1 MKYFFWI
8 NQYIPKIDYRQR
20 FKQTKKLQLNIT
32 STVVFVAIML
42 ILPVLSNA
50 QEYNFEAESAIL
62 SNGASV
68 QNASSCS
75 GGKQVENIG
84 GTSNGSVTF
93 LFNADTAGDYDLS
106 LAYCSADPRSVYIS
120 VNYAD
125 RVEIKCAASG
135 GWGTPAIVKIQVS
148 LVEGQNSVVFD
159 NQNNWS
165 PNLDQI
171 SLITSPVFNISGKI
185 ESGEGVLAGV
195 HVRLNGEKPSS
206 VETDENGYFQF
217 EDLTSGKNYSITPVK
232 EGFIFSPPYVS
243 YAPLNEE
250 KADQNFEATTICDDC
265 AGELT
270 FGIAGKL
277 IYNTQIG
284 TLSVLWDDTE
294 IISNA
299 HSVVYNEGVKFSS
312 LDYTE
317 RSVLFEDR
325 TDNFGTGTKMTIQLS
340 SDDKPAMQQIFYTY
354 TDRDYFLTEV
364 LLSGDNVSS
373 NYMAPLVTNQVKI
386 EESGDNRFLSVPFDN
401 DGFIRYKSNSLNNY
415 ISATSSEV
423 TAFYENESR
432 NGLVV
437 GSVEHT
443 VWKTGIQAGGTG
455 NELSSLTVWG
465 GYTDRNITR
474 DENQHGF
481 ISGDTIKSPKIFVGY
496 FNDWRDGLEEFGKAN
511 AIAEPRYI
519 FSWDGPTPFG
529 WNSWGAIQ
537 TDLSLDKAKAVV
549 DFFAE
554 NLPDFRNGETAY
566 IDLDSYWDNMISG
579 GFEGDFSNLVAFVNY
594 CKSKGLKPGI
604 YWAPFVDWGKY
615 DRKVEGSNYN
625 YAATWTKVNGAYHD
639 EDGARAMDPTH
650 PATQE
655 HIKYLI
661 NKLISCGFE
670 MIKIDFIGH
679 AAVEADS
686 FYDPEVTTGMQ
697 AFRKGMEYLIDQ
709 LDDKMLVY
717 AAISPNLATGRYAHT
732 RRIACDA
739 YGDIG
744 STEYTLNS
752 NTYGW
757 WQAQIYNYIDGDML
771 VFGTNSIEENRAR
784 LTSGVINGTLITA
797 DDFSTTGQWSDRA
810 ELLFQNKDV
819 LDAARDGQAFRPVEG
834 NSESSASEVFV
845 KEKDGEYDVAV
856 VNYGNAKT
864 FDLDFDRLGIESVDY
879 TVKELYSGK
888 IINYQGTT
896 LSIDIATHDAVILHF
911 SKGIP
916 TSVTD
921 ITDDK
926 ETFLYPNPTANK
938 LYIKRKQLISSVQV
952 NSINGSLLRTY
963 NQIGAKEVTIDLSGY
978 INGLYLITVVGD
990 KRERN
995 FYKVIKIGND

>member
-1 MKYFFWI
+1 MKYIFWI
-8 NQYIPKIDYRQR
+8 NQCFPKTDYRQR
-20 FKQTKKLQLNIT
+20 FKQTKKPHLKLY
-32 STVVFVAIML
+32 SLVMFVVGML
-42 ILPVLSNA
+42 MLPVLSNA
-50 QEYNFEAESAIL
+50 QEYDFEAESAIL

-68 QNASSCS
+68 QNANSCS
-75 GGKQVENIG
+75 GGQQVENIG
-84 GTSNGSVTF
+84 GSSNGSVTF
-93 LFNADTAGDYDLS
+93 LFDTDDAGDYDLT
-106 LAYCSADPRSVYIS
+106 LAYCSADQRSIYIS
-120 VNYAD
+120 VNYAG

-135 GWGTPAIVKIQVS
+135 GWGIPAVVKIQVS
-148 LVEGQNSVVFD
+148 LIEGQNSIVFD
-159 NQNNWS
+159 NKDGWS

-171 SLITSPVFNISGKI
+171 SLIPSPVFNVDGKI
-185 ESGEGVLAGV
+185 ESEEGALGGVLV
-195 HVRLNGEKPSS
+195 QLNGERISS
-206 VETDENGYFQF
+206 VETDENGSFQF
-217 EDLTSGKNYSITPVK
+217 EGLTSGKNYSITPVK
-232 EGFIFSPPYVS
+232 KGLVFNPPYVS

-250 KADQNFEATTICDDC
+250 KTDQNFEAITVCDDC
-265 AGELT
+265 EEELI
-270 FGIAGKL
+270 FGTVGKL

-299 HSVVYNEGVKFSS
+299 HSVVYNGGTKLSS

-317 RSVLFEDR
+317 RSVSFEDI
-325 TDNFGTGTKMTIQLS
+325 TDDFGNGTKMTVQLS
-340 SDDKPAMQQIFYTY
+340 SVDKPAMQQIFYAY

-364 LLSGDNVSS
+364 LISGDNVSS

-386 EESGDNRFLSVPFDN
+386 EESGDNHFLSVPFDN
-401 DGFIRYKSNSLNNY
+401 DGFVRYKSNSLSSY
-415 ISATSSEV
+415 TRATSSEV

-455 NELSSLTVWG
+455 NKLSSFTVWG
-465 GYTDRNITR
+465 GYTDRNVTR

-496 FNDWRDGLEEFGKAN
+496 FNDWRDGLDEFGKAN
-511 AIAEPRYI
+511 AITEPRYI
-519 FSWDGPTPFG
+519 FDWNGPTPFG

-537 TDLSLDKAKAVV
+537 TSLSLDKAKAVV

-554 NLPDFRNGETAY
+554 SLPDFRNGETAY

-579 GFEGDFSNLVAFVNY
+579 GFEGDFSNLIAFVNY

-625 YAATWTKVNGAYHD
+625 YVATWTKVNGGYHD

-655 HIKYLI
+655 RIKFLI
-661 NKLISCGFE
+661 NKLILCGFE

-697 AFRKGMEYLIDQ
+697 AFRKGMEYLVDQ
-709 LDDKMLVY
+709 LDGKMLVY
-717 AAISPNLATGRYAHT
+717 AAISPNLAAGRYVHT

-757 WQAQIYNYIDGDML
+757 WQDQIYNYIDGDML
-771 VFGTNSIEENRAR
+771 VLGNNSIEENRAR

-797 DDFSTTGQWSDRA
+797 DDFSTTGQWSERA
-810 ELLFQNKDV
+810 KLLFQNNDV

-834 NSESSASEVFV
+834 NSENSASEAFV

-888 IINYQGTT
+888 TINYQGRTV
-896 LSIDIATHDAVILHF
+896 SIDIATHDAVILHF
-911 SKGIP
+911 SKGFP
-916 TSVTD
+916 DSVTD

-926 ETFLYPNPTANK
+926 KILLYPNPTADK
-938 LYIKRKQLISSVQV
+938 LYIRSKQSILSVQV
-952 NSINGSLLRTY
+952 NSMNGSLLRKY
-963 NQIGAKEVTIDLSGY
+963 NKIGEKEVTIDLSGY

-990 KRERN
+990 NKESN
-995 FYKVIKIGND
+995 FYKVVKIGSN